1 MRGRLENVDKDLKE
15 AQVEMGDDTSG
26 SVNLTGILLMIFNR
40 QARGFS
46 EQEIVINILQND
58 TTDTR

>member
-1 MRGRLENVDKDLKE
+1 MRGRFENVDKDLKE

-26 SVNLTGILLMIFNR
+26 SVNLTGILLMLLNR

-46 EQEIVINILQND
+46 EQEIVISIFQND
-58 TTDTR
+58 KHLQK

>member
-1 MRGRLENVDKDLKE
+1 
-15 AQVEMGDDTSG
+15 MGDDTSG
-26 SVNLTGILLMIFNR
+26 SVNLTGILLMLLNR